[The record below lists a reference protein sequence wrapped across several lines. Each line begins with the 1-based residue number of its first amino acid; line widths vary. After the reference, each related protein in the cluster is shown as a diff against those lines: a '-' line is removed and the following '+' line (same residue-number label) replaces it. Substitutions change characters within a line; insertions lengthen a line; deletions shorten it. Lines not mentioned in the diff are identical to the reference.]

1 VTFVETHRDT
11 FGVAP
16 LLAAIGEPVSTFYDR
31 VDGKPSARAV
41 ADAAVAERIEAIWER
56 SRRTY
61 GAPRIHAML
70 AREGIR
76 VGRKRVERLMR
87 HLGIQGA
94 HLHKHWRTT
103 RQDRDAA
110 AAPDLVDRNFTAAEP
125 NRLWVADL
133 TYIKTLQG
141 ILYLAVVLDVF
152 SRKVV
157 GWQMADRM
165 TTDLVLSALEMG
177 LWRREVVRDRLIHH
191 SDKGSQYT
199 SLRFT
204 QRLADAGVAPSTGSV
219 GDSFDNAVAESFF
232 GSLKTELIYRH
243 SWASRHDAELAIFAW
258 IEGWYNPERLIA
270 GLGMRSPD
278 EYEAAFYAP
287 PTPSSTPPSTLET
300 TYRASNKP
308 RESQP
313 PSKATSSRS
322 PPPPQASTTAPKQR
336 QQHEIPHPLRQQ
348 HDHRP
353 HHRTNPPSIRTPP
366 TPAPTTGRS
375 HGPWPKYANA
385 RCCAWLVPPWPPT
398 DNFFDGQR

>member
-1 VTFVETHRDT
+1 VTFVETHRHT

-16 LLAAIGEPVSTFYDR
+16 LLATIGEPVSTFYDR
-31 VDGKPSARAV
+31 TSREPSARAV
-41 ADAAVAERIEAIWER
+41 ADAALVERIEAIWER

-87 HLGIQGA
+87 QFGIQGA
-94 HLHKHWRTT
+94 HLHKHWKTT
-103 RQDRDAA
+103 RQNKRATAA
-110 AAPDLVDRNFTAAEP
+110 LDLVDRNFSAAEP

-165 TTDLVLSALEMG
+165 TTDLVLTAFEMG
-177 LWRREVVRDRLIHH
+177 LWRRDILRDQLIHH

-219 GDSFDNAVAESFF
+219 GDSYDCESV
-232 GSLKTELIYRH
+232 GCR
-243 SWASRHDAELAIFAW
+243 
-258 IEGWYNPERLIA
+258 
-270 GLGMRSPD
+270 
-278 EYEAAFYAP
+278 
-287 PTPSSTPPSTLET
+287 
-300 TYRASNKP
+300 
-308 RESQP
+308 
-313 PSKATSSRS
+313 
-322 PPPPQASTTAPKQR
+322 
-336 QQHEIPHPLRQQ
+336 
-348 HDHRP
+348 
-353 HHRTNPPSIRTPP
+353 
-366 TPAPTTGRS
+366 
-375 HGPWPKYANA
+375 
-385 RCCAWLVPPWPPT
+385 
-398 DNFFDGQR
+398 

>member
-1 VTFVETHRDT
+1 MTFVDTHRHT

-31 VDGKPSARAV
+31 TSRQPSARAV
-41 ADAAVAERIEAIWER
+41 ADAALAERVEAIWER
-56 SRRTY
+56 SRRSY

-70 AREGIR
+70 ARDGIR

-94 HLHKHWRTT
+94 HLHKHWKTT
-103 RQDRDAA
+103 RQDSSAT
-110 AAPDLVDRNFTAAEP
+110 AAPDLVERQFHAAEP
-125 NRLWVADL
+125 NTLWVADL

-157 GWQMADRM
+157 GWQMADTM
-165 TTDLVLSALEMG
+165 STDLVLSALQMG
-177 LWRREVVRDRLIHH
+177 LWRRDVVRDRLIHH

-219 GDSFDNAVAESFF
+219 GDSYDNAMAESFF

-243 SWASRHDAELAIFAW
+243 TWTSRHDAELAIFAW
-258 IEGWYNPERLIA
+258 IEGWYNPERIIA

-278 EYEAAFYAP
+278 EYEAAFYAD
-287 PTPSSTPPSTLET
+287 T
-300 TYRASNKP
+300 TNLD
-308 RESQP
+308 
-313 PSKATSSRS
+313 
-322 PPPPQASTTAPKQR
+322 TTVKVG
-336 QQHEIPHPLRQQ
+336 
-348 HDHRP
+348 
-353 HHRTNPPSIRTPP
+353 NPEWS
-366 TPAPTTGRS
+366 
-375 HGPWPKYANA
+375 
-385 RCCAWLVPPWPPT
+385 L
-398 DNFFDGQR
+398 Q

>member
-31 VDGKPSARAV
+31 TSREPSARAV
-41 ADAAVAERIEAIWER
+41 ADAAVVERISAIWER
-56 SRRTY
+56 SRRSY

-76 VGRKRVERLMR
+76 VGRKRVERLMQQ
-87 HLGIQGA
+87 LGIQGA
-94 HLHKHWRTT
+94 HLRKHWKTT
-103 RQDRDAA
+103 RQDRRAT
-110 AAPDLVDRNFTAAEP
+110 AAPDLVERNFHAAAP
-125 NRLWVADL
+125 NTLWVADL
-133 TYIKTLQG
+133 TYVKTLQG

-165 TTDLVLSALEMG
+165 TTDLVLTAFEMG
-177 LWRREVVRDRLIHH
+177 LWRRDTIRDRLIHH

-219 GDSFDNAVAESFF
+219 GDSFDNAMAESFF

-258 IEGWYNPERLIA
+258 IEGWYNPERIIA
-270 GLGMRSPD
+270 ALGMRSPD
-278 EYEAAFYAP
+278 EYEAAFYADTTNLD
-287 PTPSSTPPSTLET
+287 TPVNVGNHESS
-300 TYRASNKP
+300 
-308 RESQP
+308 
-313 PSKATSSRS
+313 
-322 PPPPQASTTAPKQR
+322 
-336 QQHEIPHPLRQQ
+336 LR
-348 HDHRP
+348 
-353 HHRTNPPSIRTPP
+353 
-366 TPAPTTGRS
+366 
-375 HGPWPKYANA
+375 
-385 RCCAWLVPPWPPT
+385 
-398 DNFFDGQR
+398 

>member
-1 VTFVETHRDT
+1 MTFVETHRDA

-16 LLAAIGEPVSTFYDR
+16 LLAAIGEPVSTFYNR
-31 VDGKPSARAV
+31 TSRTPSTRAM
-41 ADAAVAERIEAIWER
+41 ADAAVAERIGAVWER

-87 HLGIQGA
+87 QLGIQGA
-94 HLHKHWRTT
+94 HLHKHWKTT
-103 RQDRDAA
+103 RQNKRAT
-110 AAPDLVDRNFTAAEP
+110 AAPDLVERNFTASEP

-133 TYIKTLQG
+133 TYVKTWQG

-165 TTDLVLSALEMG
+165 TTDLVLTAFEMG

-219 GDSFDNAVAESFF
+219 GDSYDNAVAESFF

-243 SWASRHDAELAIFAW
+243 SWAGRHDAELAIFVW
-258 IEGWYNPERLIA
+258 IEGWYNPERIMA
-270 GLGMRSPD
+270 GLGMCSPD
-278 EYEAAFYAP
+278 EYEAAFYADTTNANLDTIVKVGNP
-287 PTPSSTPPSTLET
+287 ESSL
-300 TYRASNKP
+300 
-308 RESQP
+308 Q
-313 PSKATSSRS
+313 
-322 PPPPQASTTAPKQR
+322 
-336 QQHEIPHPLRQQ
+336 
-348 HDHRP
+348 
-353 HHRTNPPSIRTPP
+353 
-366 TPAPTTGRS
+366 
-375 HGPWPKYANA
+375 
-385 RCCAWLVPPWPPT
+385 
-398 DNFFDGQR
+398 